1 MCQPLFQALRI
12 KEYIKKKKN
21 TLKKPKSLNSQKW
34 KVTWMAKQEKKE
46 LKSDAKILNKHED
59 DIDETMDRR
68 NSHIRRITGFLL
80 GRAMV

>member
-1 MCQPLFQALRI
+1 
-12 KEYIKKKKN
+12 
-21 TLKKPKSLNSQKW
+21 
-34 KVTWMAKQEKKE
+34 MAKQEKKE
-46 LKSDAKILNKHED
+46 LKSGAKILNKHED